1 MTAASFDDLVGAGEE
16 LLRKPHPGTVPA
28 AGVLRGG
35 RANGVDQIEAT
46 LDAVEPAVDVVEPFL
61 NGCIIQ
67 LDAGDLALERAK
79 PRHNFVELATDV
91 VETIVEPRETSAQK
105 VENIAGLAHA

>member
-1 MTAASFDDLVGAGEE
+1 MTSSARARSCSENRTQE
-16 LLRKPHPGTVPA
+16 LYRLR
-28 AGVLRGG
+28 VLRGG

-79 PRHNFVELATDV
+79 PRHNFVELATDM